1 MEYLTKVRR
10 TLPQAAKQ
18 LGGEG
23 WGDGSVGKDLLSKH
37 SLSLDPQNPPKACDR
52 AIPMRWEMDSE
63 TNPRRLRTTSV
74 LYTAGNSKRPT
85 HVVGHVWTHPYN
97 M

>member
-1 MEYLTKVRR
+1 MEYLSKVRR

-18 LGGEG
+18 LGQKG

-37 SLSLDPQNPPKACDR
+37 GLSLDPQNPPKAWDR

-63 TNPRRLRTTSV
+63 ANPRRLWTASV
-74 LYTAGNSKRPT
+74 LYTAGNSTRPT
-85 HVVGHVWTHPYN
+85 HVLGHVWTHPYN